1 MFQSLRIKLIVVG
14 KTKTSYIQQGV
25 DDFLKRLSRYAQ
37 VEMTVV
43 KPVVKHPEGQI
54 LTLEGENLLKKV
66 APDDYV
72 VALDRKG
79 RQFNSEQFSRFFVE
93 CMNKGRSHIAFIIG
107 GQLGL
112 AEDVQQKANM
122 VLSLS
127 AMTFTHDMSRLI
139 LLEQI
144 YRAMTILHGEPYHR

>member
-14 KTKTSYIQQGV
+14 KTKISYIQQGI

-93 CMNKGRSHIAFIIG
+93 CMNKGRNHIAFIIG